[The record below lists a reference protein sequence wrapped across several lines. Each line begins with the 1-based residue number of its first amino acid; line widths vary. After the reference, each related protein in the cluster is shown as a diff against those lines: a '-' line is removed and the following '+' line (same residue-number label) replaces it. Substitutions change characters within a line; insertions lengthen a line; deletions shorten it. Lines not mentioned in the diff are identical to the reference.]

1 MYIQMCSIIYFKGPP
16 YLSIDNDP
24 EPVVVG
30 DEKRFVIKQN
40 FIANPKP
47 TIVWEKVD
55 NSEGSIIRNRSEHV
69 TILNYVNGRVN
80 YTTILERKNV
90 TISDVGFYK
99 LYLEN
104 DLGNYSSITDVIFK
118 REYIYIFFY
127 EHHLLCFAF
136 LALFPTTRFYDINN
150 CLHNRSVGTEVI
162 NFD

>member
-1 MYIQMCSIIYFKGPP
+1 MCSIIYFKGPP

-118 REYIYIFFY
+118 REYIYIFFMSII
-127 EHHLLCFAF
+127 HCVSHFSLFF
-136 LALFPTTRFYDINN
+136 LQLDFMISIIVFIIAVLE
-150 CLHNRSVGTEVI
+150 LK
-162 NFD
+162 

>member
-47 TIVWEKVD
+47 TIVWGKVD
-55 NSEGSIIRNRSEHV
+55 SSEGSIIRNRSELV
-69 TILNYVNGRVN
+69 TIFNYVNGRVN

-104 DLGNYSSITDVIFK
+104 GLGNYSSITDVIFK
-118 REYIYIFFY
+118 REYIYIWVLFMSIIHCVSHFSLFF
-127 EHHLLCFAF
+127 
-136 LALFPTTRFYDINN
+136 
-150 CLHNRSVGTEVI
+150 LHSI
-162 NFD
+162 L